1 MFEYFFDLPLIITGP
16 LIIGILCLFA
26 IGGLWFVRRHVHSQM
41 NIETHD
47 SHFSGAMVHSVMIFY
62 GLAAALMAVNVSE
75 TYTDVSKIVEC
86 EATALAVLYRDVSG
100 YPEPIRT
107 ELQKV
112 LHDYSQYIINEVWPA
127 QSKGQLAIGGVQ
139 RMNRFQSILFVFEP
153 VTEGQKLLHGETIN
167 AYNELLAARRL
178 RIDAVDTG
186 LPAVMWA
193 VLILGAFISLT
204 SSFFFKVED
213 VRLHGIQ
220 VLLLALFIGLN
231 IFVILALDRPFR
243 GDLGL
248 SPKPYQLVFDQLM
261 KIKF

>member
-16 LIIGILCLFA
+16 LIIGVLCLFV
-26 IGGLWFVRRHVHSQM
+26 IGGLWFVRRRVHSQM

-75 TYTDVSKIVEC
+75 TYTDVSKIVES

-112 LHDYSQYIINEVWPA
+112 IHDYTQYVINEAWPA
-127 QSKGQLAIGGVQ
+127 QSKGQLAFGGVQ
-139 RMNRFQSILFVFEP
+139 RMNRFQSILFMFEP

-167 AYNELLAARRL
+167 SYNQLLEARRL
-178 RIDAVDTG
+178 RLDAVDTG
-186 LPAVMWA
+186 LSAVMWA

-204 SSFFFKVED
+204 ASFFFKVED

-220 VLLLALFIGLN
+220 VLLLAIFIGLN

-248 SPKPYQLVFDQLM
+248 SPKPYQLVYDQLM
-261 KIKF
+261 KVKF